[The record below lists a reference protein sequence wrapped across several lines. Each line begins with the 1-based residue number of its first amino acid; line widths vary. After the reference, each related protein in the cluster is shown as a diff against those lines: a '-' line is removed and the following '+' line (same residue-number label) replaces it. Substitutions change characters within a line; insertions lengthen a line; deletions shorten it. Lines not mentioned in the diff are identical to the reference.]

1 MTETRF
7 PAVDRLQA
15 QLRADLMRA
24 ARANPHA
31 RSRRRRRLLVVA
43 VSVLLATPASLAAAG
58 VFDSPDVAYECPE
71 AQQLNARDAVAGAPA
86 EGPGRPERVAPEP
99 ERPAPENPC

>member
-1 MTETRF
+1 MTQTRF

-58 VFDSPDVAYECPE
+58 VFDSPDVAVRMSRGAA
-71 AQQLNARDAVAGAPA
+71 AQRPRCRGRRAGRGPRPAGTGRARAGAA
-86 EGPGRPERVAPEP
+86 GT
-99 ERPAPENPC
+99 